1 MSSTASPASAPK
13 RKISPAI
20 KFLWVIAALV
30 MLCVIG
36 FVAWQAF
43 LPQLMRFTYEPK
55 ISFAESQQDEAPDYN
70 NLANWA
76 AHPAKPGA
84 SLDAPEG
91 FAATDAPAVN
101 VFYVAPTTY
110 MNKARWNAPL
120 DDAATNAMTDRM
132 IRHQAT
138 AFNGVGRIWSP
149 LYRQATLGAFFT
161 EKEDKI
167 PAFVLAYTDVA
178 AAFDAFLEGAGD
190 QPFIIAAHSQG
201 SLHALALLQHKLA
214 NHPARQR
221 LVAAYLVGWPI
232 SIKADLEPFGYA
244 PCDTPEATGCV
255 ASWQSFGEPAD
266 PSGVIAAYGAAPGP
280 TGVQRAGTPMVC
292 TNPLNWQ
299 LGTARAEAD
308 ANLGALPFVDV
319 GQPLAAIQKGL
330 TGAACDAAGILR
342 LTANPQGDYRA
353 SLMPGENYHVYDY
366 ALFWANIRA
375 NAQTR
380 VDAFLASAAT
390 LPSPVGAP

>member
-1 MSSTASPASAPK
+1 MTTSAAAPK
-13 RKISPAI
+13 RRISPAI
-20 KFLWVIAALV
+20 KFLWVIAGLV

-43 LPQLMRFTYEPK
+43 LPQLLRFTYEPK
-55 ISFAESQQDEAPDYN
+55 ISFADSPQGKAPDYSN
-70 NLANWA
+70 TANWA
-76 AHPAKPGA
+76 AHPAKPGT

-101 VFYVAPTTY
+101 VFFVTPTTY
-110 MNKARWNAPL
+110 MNKAQWNAPL
-120 DDAATNAMTDRM
+120 NDATTNALTDRM

-138 AFNGVGRIWSP
+138 AFNGVGTIWAP
-149 LYRQATLGAFFT
+149 IYRQATLGAFFT
-161 EKEDKI
+161 ESPDKVQ
-167 PAFVLAYTDVA
+167 AFVLAYTDVA
-178 AAFDAFLEGAGD
+178 SAFDAFLEAAGD
-190 QPFIIAAHSQG
+190 KPFIIASHSQG

-214 NHPARQR
+214 THPARQQ
-221 LVAAYLVGWPI
+221 LVAAYLAGWPI

-244 PCDTPEATGCV
+244 PCDTPAATGCV

-280 TGVQRAGTPMVC
+280 TGVARAGTPMVC

-299 LGTARAEAD
+299 SGTARVEAD
-308 ANLGALPFVDV
+308 ANLGALTFVET
-319 GQPLAAIQKGL
+319 GQPMAALQKNL
-330 TGAACDAAGILR
+330 TGAACDDTGILH
-342 LTANPQGDYRA
+342 LTLNPQGPFA
-353 SLMPGENYHVYDY
+353 QQLMPGENYHVYDY

-375 NAQTR
+375 NAQAR
-380 VDAFLASAAT
+380 VDAFLSSAAT